1 MSKITQLQTPDN
13 SPLFAVEVGKGTYQ
27 LTDTLPVKTDVS
39 AKAKQKNRQ
48 RNKAARKARGKK

>member
-13 SPLFAVEVGKGTYQ
+13 SPLFAVGVGKGAYQ
-27 LTDTLPVKTDVS
+27 LTDMLPVKTHVS